1 MTGLRIGINALY
13 LIPGGVGGTEIYLRS
28 LLEALARIDGRNEY
42 FVFINRESASD
53 PPISTPR
60 FQLVHCAVSAGRR
73 PSRILWEQ
81 MVFPFLLNKHRI
93 DVLFNPGFTTP
104 LLSRCRSV
112 TVFHDLQHK
121 RHPEFFR
128 WFDLP
133 FWRFLL
139 WASARRSRSLIAVSQ
154 ATADDLER
162 FYPGV
167 NGKTVV
173 IPHGVDPECFRIGE
187 RRLRNVQLA
196 SDKYLLTVSTL
207 HPHKNLS
214 RLMEAFRLFR
224 KSHPQFRLVIAG
236 LKGFAAEELEARRR
250 ELGLEEF
257 VNFTGWILRSDLYRL
272 LECAD
277 AFIAPSRFEGFGM
290 PILEAL
296 AAGIPTACSGIAP
309 MSEISGAAAA
319 HFDPD
324 SVPGIVAAMELIAD
338 DAEFRARAAI
348 AGPERARQFDWD
360 RTAELTLR
368 QINGDCADPQS
379 VSFPLR

>member
-1 MTGLRIGINALY
+1 VTELRIGVNALY
-13 LIPGGVGGTEIYLRS
+13 LIPEGVGGTEIYLRS
-28 LLEALARIDGRNEY
+28 LLEALARIDPRNEY
-42 FVFINRESASD
+42 FVFINRESALD
-53 PPISTPR
+53 PPISSPR
-60 FQLVHCAVSAGRR
+60 FQPVHCAVSASRR
-73 PSRILWEQ
+73 PARILWEQ
-81 MVFPFLLNKHRI
+81 IVFPFMLGKYRI
-93 DVLFNPGFTTP
+93 DVLFNPGFTMP
-104 LLSRCRSV
+104 LLSRCPSV

-139 WASARRSRSLIAVSQ
+139 WISARRSRSLIAVSK

-167 NGKTVV
+167 CGKTVV

-187 RRLRNVQLA
+187 RRARNVNLA
-196 SDKYLLTVSTL
+196 AGEKYLLTVSTL

-214 RLMEAFRLFR
+214 HLMEAFQLFR
-224 KSHPQFRLVIAG
+224 NEHPQFRLVIAG
-236 LKGFAAEELEARRR
+236 LKGFAVAELESRRR
-250 ELGLEEF
+250 DLGLEEF
-257 VNFTGWILRSDLYRL
+257 VTFTGWIPRNELYKL
-272 LECAD
+272 FECAD

-309 MSEISGAAAA
+309 MNEISGAAAV

-324 SVPGIVAAMELIAD
+324 SVPGIAAAMELITD
-338 DAEFRARAAI
+338 DPGFRKRAAI

-368 QINGDCADPQS
+368 QI
-379 VSFPLR
+379 VSG

>member
-1 MTGLRIGINALY
+1 VTELRIGINALY

-28 LLEALARIDGRNEY
+28 LLEALGRIDRRNEY
-42 FVFINRESASD
+42 LVFINRESALD
-53 PPISTPR
+53 PPISSPR
-60 FQLVHCAVSAGRR
+60 FQLVHCGVSAGRR

-81 MVFPFLLNKHRI
+81 TVLPFLLRKYRI
-93 DVLFNPGFTTP
+93 DVLFNPGFTMP
-104 LLSRCRSV
+104 LLSRCPSI

-139 WASARRSRSLIAVSQ
+139 WASARRSGSLIAVSK

-167 NGKTVV
+167 QGKTVV

-187 RRLRNVQLA
+187 RRVRNVNFTA
-196 SDKYLLTVSTL
+196 GEKYLLTVSTL

-214 RLMEAFRLFR
+214 RLMEAFQLFR

-236 LKGFAAEELEARRR
+236 LKGFAAAELESRRR
-250 ELGLEEF
+250 DLGLGEF
-257 VNFTGWILRSDLYRL
+257 VTFSGWIPRNDLYERF
-272 LECAD
+272 EHAD

-309 MSEISGAAAA
+309 MNEISGAAAV

-324 SVPGIVAAMELIAD
+324 SVSGIVAAMELIAD
-338 DAEFRARAAI
+338 DAGFRGRAAI

-368 QINGDCADPQS
+368 QIDSG
-379 VSFPLR
+379 

>member
-53 PPISTPR
+53 PPITSPR
-60 FQLVHCAVSAGRR
+60 LQLVPCAVSASRR
-73 PSRILWEQ
+73 PARILWEQ
-81 MVFPFLLNKHRI
+81 IVFPFLLRKHRI
-93 DVLFNPGFTTP
+93 DVLFNPGFTMP
-104 LLSRCRSV
+104 LLSRRPSV

-133 FWRFLL
+133 FWQFLL

-154 ATADDLER
+154 ATADDLVR

-173 IPHGVDPECFRIGE
+173 IPHGVDPECFRIGK
-187 RRLRNVQLA
+187 RRLRNAKLA
-196 SDKYLLTVSTL
+196 AGEKYLLTVSTL

-214 RLMEAFRLFR
+214 HLMEAFQLFR
-224 KSHPQFRLVIAG
+224 KSHPLFRLVIAG
-236 LKGFAAEELEARRR
+236 LKGFAAAELEARRR

-257 VNFTGWILRSDLYRL
+257 VTFTGWIPRNDLYGL
-272 LECAD
+272 LEHTD

-309 MSEISGAAAA
+309 MNEISGAAAV

-324 SVPGIVAAMELIAD
+324 SVPGIAAAMESIAD
-338 DAEFRARAAI
+338 DAGFRARAAI

-368 QINGDCADPQS
+368 QIDGGCAGS
-379 VSFPLR
+379 ALV

>member
-1 MTGLRIGINALY
+1 VIELRIGVNALY

-28 LLEALARIDGRNEY
+28 LLEALGRTDRRNEY

-53 PPISTPR
+53 PPISSPR
-60 FQLVHCAVSAGRR
+60 FQLVHCGVSAGRR

-81 MVFPFLLNKHRI
+81 TVFPFLLRKYRI
-93 DVLFNPGFTTP
+93 DVLFNPGFTMP
-104 LLSRCRSV
+104 LLSRCPGI

-139 WASARRSRSLIAVSQ
+139 WASARRSRCLIAVSK
-154 ATADDLER
+154 ATADDLAR

-167 NGKTVV
+167 SGKTVV

-187 RRLRNVQLA
+187 RRVRTVNLA
-196 SDKYLLTVSTL
+196 AREKYLLTISTL

-214 RLMEAFRLFR
+214 HLMEAFQLFR
-224 KSHPQFRLVIAG
+224 NEHPQFRLVIAG
-236 LKGFAAEELEARRR
+236 LRGFAATELESRRR
-250 ELGLEEF
+250 HLGLEEF
-257 VNFTGWILRSDLYRL
+257 VTFTGWIPRNDLYKL
-272 LECAD
+272 LEYAD

-309 MSEISGAAAA
+309 MNEISGAAAV

-324 SVPGIVAAMELIAD
+324 SVSGILAAMELIAD
-338 DAEFRARAAI
+338 DAAFRGRAAI

-360 RTAELTLR
+360 RTAELTVR
-368 QINGDCADPQS
+368 QIENRYRTS
-379 VSFPLR
+379 